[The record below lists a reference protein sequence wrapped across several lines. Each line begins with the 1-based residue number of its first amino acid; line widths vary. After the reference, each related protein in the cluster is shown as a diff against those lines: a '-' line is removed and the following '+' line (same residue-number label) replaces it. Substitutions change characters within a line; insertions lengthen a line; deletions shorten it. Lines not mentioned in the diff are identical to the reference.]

1 MRGHP
6 HIARKKIHPDSKYNN
21 DKIAKFINYLMER
34 GKKVAAQKIVYGA
47 LDIIKEKT
55 KQDPVKIFEKAITNI
70 SPIVEVK
77 PRRIGGANY
86 QVPFP
91 VPENRQFTLASRWLI
106 NAAGNKKGRPM
117 AQKLAEELLAALDN
131 QGDAIKKK
139 EDMHRMAESNRAFAH
154 FARFTR

>member
-6 HIARKKIHPDSKYNN
+6 HIAKKKVHSDAKYNN
-21 DKIAKFINYLMER
+21 DKVAKFINYIMER
-34 GKKVAAQKIVYGA
+34 GKKVTAQKIIYGA

-55 KQDPVKIFEKAITNI
+55 KQDPVKIFEKAMANI

-91 VPENRQFTLASRWLI
+91 VPEIRQFTLASRWLI
-106 NAAGNKKGRPM
+106 NAAGHKKGKPM
-117 AQKLAEELLAALDN
+117 AQKLAEEILAALDN
-131 QGDAIKKK
+131 QGDAIKKR